1 MERKE
6 RETQERVGEEER
18 EEREERKT
26 GSQGSW
32 DVRGEDSVA
41 GRVGR
46 ETNTHSRVVLSG
58 LVSGPCSP
66 CVRAWRLR
74 RTERTTRRQSRSHGE
89 VLLFFF
95 NASDAAAALFLS
107 LSASYSRRDTHARS
121 LSHSLAHLHAHT
133 SSVCPVAATTERC
146 CSRGELSARARTA
159 RRSHRPRVERER

>member
-107 LSASYSRRDTHARS
+107 LSLRPIRAEIHTHALSLTLSLTCTHTRALCAPSLRRLSAAALAASYRR
-121 LSHSLAHLHAHT
+121 
-133 SSVCPVAATTERC
+133 
-146 CSRGELSARARTA
+146 ARAQHGGATA
-159 RRSHRPRVERER
+159 PV